1 MVATLCWY
9 DSFFGPYHPQTLC
22 LMAQVAFA
30 YWQVGEPDHARPMLE
45 RAVKDLGRFLGRED
59 GIRLRAIATLRDLL
73 VAQDDYER
81 AGALQNELLECQIQS
96 LGSDHPDTLATRANF
111 AMILLENVS
120 CDSTREV

>member
-73 VAQDDYER
+73 VAQTTTNEPEHSKMSSSNARYR
-81 AGALQNELLECQIQS
+81 A
-96 LGSDHPDTLATRANF
+96 
-111 AMILLENVS
+111 
-120 CDSTREV
+120 